1 MVRPKG
7 RGNAGS
13 RLCIVGL
20 RRLLTKRC
28 FFLDDSIDYVAF
40 VGLFLVTPGIKITG
54 RPAPKDVKRSC
65 TFPQS
70 FLCLFPACGVRV
82 ILRVLDSLL
91 VGVLIILL
99 VGSST
104 SVFLVESCC

>member
-28 FFLDDSIDYVAF
+28 FFLHDSIDYVAF

-54 RPAPKDVKRSC
+54 RGKAGAKGCKKKLHVSP
-65 TFPQS
+65 
-70 FLCLFPACGVRV
+70 
-82 ILRVLDSLL
+82 
-91 VGVLIILL
+91 
-99 VGSST
+99 
-104 SVFLVESCC
+104 VFLLIPGLRGTSDSPSLR